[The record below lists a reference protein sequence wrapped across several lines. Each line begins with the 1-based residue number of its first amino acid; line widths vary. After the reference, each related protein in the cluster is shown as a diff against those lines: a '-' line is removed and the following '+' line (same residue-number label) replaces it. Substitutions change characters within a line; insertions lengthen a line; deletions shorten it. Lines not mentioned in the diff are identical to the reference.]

1 MTRKTLLLLASIIFL
16 LSSLQFS
23 PAQRKRSVRKTPKV
37 VGQVSGKTVS
47 KPEIEVSKLNE
58 HQKLRLESFRVVW
71 QTINDFYYDDKFNG
85 LDWQK
90 LKYENELKVVAAE
103 NDQQFYKILN
113 DLIARLNSSHFQIIP
128 PEFLIELDRI
138 METAGNHPEEESSED
153 DEDFDEEGLGK
164 DEIDS
169 LLQSIEEYNSRYGI
183 GASLE
188 MLGDELFI
196 TYLEKNS
203 SAEKSGLRLGY
214 KIEKV
219 NGVDL
224 AELIERFKKMENYET
239 HLKKEIPLYVKTF
252 LFNGEKDTTVLISFN
267 DGKSPSQTV
276 EVPRQKLEGELIS
289 LAEHLPRQFL
299 EFETR
304 DINEEI
310 GYIRFNLFTVGSA
323 EKFCQAV
330 TAFKNKKS
338 LIIDLRG
345 NRGGVVGAVYGIG
358 GLLVDQTILAGTA
371 ETRRSREFMLIRP
384 HLKKFHGRIA
394 VLTNGSSLSSAEIF
408 ASALKEAG
416 RATIVGEKTAGQA
429 LASLSKVLPNGA
441 VFQYPISNFKSSKG
455 AVIEGQGVTPDI
467 TVALDKNSL
476 INGIDNQLEE
486 AVKFLQKPVEK
497 PDVLAEI
504 TVTANS
510 GGKAAPPPPPPPPPP
525 ARGPA
530 KSDENKPESV
540 YDEKAVE
547 VIENYVKVVGGAEAL
562 RNLRS
567 VSGYGSAAISH
578 SGATIAGEAG
588 VLRKQP
594 NKYSENYN
602 FTGLGEVYEIF
613 DGEKFFVQSQLTGV
627 EEYKSPVKL
636 AELKLENDFLELVN
650 LKENYSFVK
659 FLGTFDRLGEEVHLV
674 EVKTKNGFGFV
685 LAFDVKTGF
694 LVNRSG
700 AATEVL
706 YDDYRKV
713 GDYFLPHKIVKG
725 NTVTLEF
732 DELQI
737 NADIE
742 DASFEKKSSCFDK
755 VD

>member
-276 EVPRQKLEGELIS
+276 EVPRQKLEGELI
-289 LAEHLPRQFL
+289 L
-299 EFETR
+299 
-304 DINEEI
+304 
-310 GYIRFNLFTVGSA
+310 
-323 EKFCQAV
+323 
-330 TAFKNKKS
+330 
-338 LIIDLRG
+338 
-345 NRGGVVGAVYGIG
+345 
-358 GLLVDQTILAGTA
+358 
-371 ETRRSREFMLIRP
+371 
-384 HLKKFHGRIA
+384 
-394 VLTNGSSLSSAEIF
+394 
-408 ASALKEAG
+408 
-416 RATIVGEKTAGQA
+416 
-429 LASLSKVLPNGA
+429 LPNICRGS
-441 VFQYPISNFKSSKG
+441 FW
-455 AVIEGQGVTPDI
+455 
-467 TVALDKNSL
+467 NSR
-476 INGIDNQLEE
+476 
-486 AVKFLQKPVEK
+486 P
-497 PDVLAEI
+497 EI
-504 TVTANS
+504 
-510 GGKAAPPPPPPPPPP
+510 
-525 ARGPA
+525 
-530 KSDENKPESV
+530 
-540 YDEKAVE
+540 
-547 VIENYVKVVGGAEAL
+547 
-562 RNLRS
+562 
-567 VSGYGSAAISH
+567 
-578 SGATIAGEAG
+578 
-588 VLRKQP
+588 
-594 NKYSENYN
+594 
-602 FTGLGEVYEIF
+602 
-613 DGEKFFVQSQLTGV
+613 
-627 EEYKSPVKL
+627 
-636 AELKLENDFLELVN
+636 
-650 LKENYSFVK
+650 
-659 FLGTFDRLGEEVHLV
+659 
-674 EVKTKNGFGFV
+674 
-685 LAFDVKTGF
+685 
-694 LVNRSG
+694 
-700 AATEVL
+700 
-706 YDDYRKV
+706 
-713 GDYFLPHKIVKG
+713 
-725 NTVTLEF
+725 
-732 DELQI
+732 
-737 NADIE
+737 
-742 DASFEKKSSCFDK
+742 
-755 VD
+755 